1 MPPPS
6 KLLNDDGARDHE
18 DRAQTFTID
27 SFLANVAGEFGPY
40 QVKHYAIVGSAW
52 ISVAVATLSMVLTG
66 QAPRWRSERD
76 GYNATHTEAPACD
89 NVNFQESLEPFDF
102 VRPWE
107 STTAEWALVCDRAN
121 FAALLGTL
129 FFIGFGIGAFGLGSV
144 ADRIGRLPTCKL
156 AACIAAVGALAS
168 AAAQTAQIYA
178 LCRLVAGV
186 GAGGLSTSAY
196 VLATEL
202 VGPSWQG
209 VCGVGLSGIFSF
221 GGLLLAPC
229 SLLFPSWRG
238 LTLCTAVPP
247 VVNLLLFL
255 HFVDES
261 PRWLHANGHSERA
274 AIVLHAVARG
284 NGVDCSRPPTL
295 EAAADGSAQEQSAR
309 SGTSTSDAA
318 AAPGGTPPLAVPS
331 SLAGH
336 CKPRPTVA
344 ALFAGPLLRTRTLG
358 MIYCWFA
365 SSFGYYGL
373 SLNTG
378 NLAGSLIVNFAFG
391 SAIELPSYAVA
402 VWLLGTYGRR
412 PTLALGFGIGG
423 LSCLACLVLPSGL
436 PTTAAAMVGKFF
448 VTAAFGSIFVYAG
461 ELFPTVLRSAAVG
474 LCSTAARVGGATA
487 PLAVSLSTIASWVPL
502 AVFGGASLLASLVI
516 VVLMPETLGRPL
528 TETIEDFER
537 AASEDHQSGGRRPGR
552 DGRSRGG
559 PRRET
564 ADASENATLAQEV
577 L

>member
-129 FFIGFGIGAFGLGSV
+129 VFIGFGIGAFGLGSA

-238 LTLCTAVPP
+238 LTLCTAVFRDTELAALREPLP
-247 VVNLLLFL
+247 IGVLAELDPCPCPCPCPELELSRVLAVADVSILWGIFIITGEHTAPNCCSDICPSPLLPWSSLEWSRSAIL
-255 HFVDES
+255 YMLSSLITSD
-261 PRWLHANGHSERA
+261 RA
-274 AIVLHAVARG
+274 AAESEL
-284 NGVDCSRPPTL
+284 
-295 EAAADGSAQEQSAR
+295 
-309 SGTSTSDAA
+309 ST
-318 AAPGGTPPLAVPS
+318 PKLVWRS
-331 SLAGH
+331 SLAH
-336 CKPRPTVA
+336 KPSKATLKSRKQRWPFESLSRRSKRARTRRSA
-344 ALFAGPLLRTRTLG
+344 FACSNWLLLWLTRTL
-358 MIYCWFA
+358 FALSDASFSA
-365 SSFGYYGL
+365 SSF
-373 SLNTG
+373 
-378 NLAGSLIVNFAFG
+378 NF
-391 SAIELPSYAVA
+391 
-402 VWLLGTYGRR
+402 RNR
-412 PTLALGFGIGG
+412 
-423 LSCLACLVLPSGL
+423 
-436 PTTAAAMVGKFF
+436 
-448 VTAAFGSIFVYAG
+448 
-461 ELFPTVLRSAAVG
+461 
-474 LCSTAARVGGATA
+474 
-487 PLAVSLSTIASWVPL
+487 ASR
-502 AVFGGASLLASLVI
+502 FYI
-516 VVLMPETLGRPL
+516 
-528 TETIEDFER
+528 
-537 AASEDHQSGGRRPGR
+537 Q
-552 DGRSRGG
+552 
-559 PRRET
+559 
-564 ADASENATLAQEV
+564 
-577 L
+577 